1 MATFIKGDVLI
12 LSIHDGSAYRPI
24 ACLTSNSLSES
35 MGVIETITK
44 CDPGVT
50 QKAAGTYSYDISA
63 EGEYIDT
70 TSVGAEITKASH
82 DYMHSIFAAGAEINW
97 KMATGIADTSDYFGA
112 GYLTELSADAPTGD
126 EFATFS
132 MTLSGNG
139 SIVTTDPVA

>member
-12 LSIHDGSAYRPI
+12 LSIHDGSAYRPV
-24 ACLTSNSLSES
+24 ACLTSNNLSES

-50 QKAAGTYSYDISA
+50 QKAAGTYSYEISA

-70 TSVGAEITKASH
+70 TSVGGETTKASH
-82 DYMHSIFAAGAEINW
+82 DYLHSIFATGAEINW
-97 KMATGIADTSDYFGA
+97 KMTTGIADTAEYFGA
-112 GYLTELSADAPTGD
+112 GFLTELSADAPTGD

-132 MTLSGNG
+132 TSIAGNG

>member
-12 LSIHDGSAYRPI
+12 LSIHDGSAYRPL
-24 ACLTSNSLSES
+24 ACLTSNSISES

-50 QKAAGTYSYDISA
+50 QKQAGTYSYEISA

-70 TSVGAEITKASH
+70 TSAGSEITKASH
-82 DYMHSIFAAGAEINW
+82 DYLHSIFAAGTEVTW
-97 KMATGIADTSDYFGA
+97 KMATGIADTAAYYGTGYF
-112 GYLTELSADAPTGD
+112 TELSADAPTGD

-132 MTLSGNG
+132 CTLSGDG
-139 SIVTTDPVA
+139 SIVTVDPIV

>member
-12 LSIHDGSAYRPI
+12 LSIHDGSAYRPL

-35 MGVIETITK
+35 MGVIETVTK

-50 QKAAGTYSYDISA
+50 QKEAGTYSYDISA

-70 TSVGAEITKASH
+70 TSVGGETTKASH
-82 DYMHSIFAAGAEINW
+82 DYLHSIFAAGNPITW
-97 KMATGIADTSDYFGA
+97 KMATGIADTDAYYGT
-112 GYLTELSADAPTGD
+112 GYVTELSADAPTGD

-132 MTLSGNG
+132 MTISGDG
-139 SIVTTDPVA
+139 SIVTADPA

>member
-44 CDPGVT
+44 CDPGVA

-70 TSVGAEITKASH
+70 TSVGSEVSKASH
-82 DYMHSIFAAGAEINW
+82 DYMHSIFQAGAEINW

-132 MTLSGNG
+132 MTISGNG
-139 SIVTTDPVA
+139 SIVTTDPVV